1 MFIFTF
7 YTIYNIVSVR
17 IHSIAK
23 NGCLVYENGV
33 VVGFVCALVQG
44 CVNLWRKIRQYGR
57 ENSPGIIIMVK
68 IGKRVVKTVKTFLVL
83 KVFC

>member
-1 MFIFTF
+1 MNVWFGCAD
-7 YTIYNIVSVR
+7 
-17 IHSIAK
+17 SIAK

-33 VVGFVCALVQG
+33 VVGFVCALVLG
-44 CVNLWRKIRQYGR
+44 YVNLWRKIRQYGL

>member
-1 MFIFTF
+1 MNVWFGCAD
-7 YTIYNIVSVR
+7 
-17 IHSIAK
+17 SIAK
-23 NGCLVYENGV
+23 NGCLVYENG

-68 IGKRVVKTVKTFLVL
+68 IGKIVVKTVKTFLVL

>member
-1 MFIFTF
+1 MNVWFGCAD
-7 YTIYNIVSVR
+7 
-17 IHSIAK
+17 SIAK

-68 IGKRVVKTVKTFLVL
+68 IGKIVVKTVKTFLVL